1 MPAANYTI
9 RPIEA
14 RDNAQVAAIIRR
26 VMPEFGCVGEGF
38 SIQDPE
44 VDSMFE
50 AFQAPQRA
58 FFVLADAA
66 GQLFGCGGYA
76 PLAGEQH
83 PQICELQKMYF
94 LPQVRG
100 LGQGWALLQQCI
112 QGATQDGYTQ
122 MYLETVSRMEAAAKL
137 YRRAGFEP
145 IPAAMGATGH
155 TGCDRFMI
163 RSLLHSSQ
171 TV

>member
-1 MPAANYTI
+1 MPTADYTI

-14 RDNAQVAAIIRR
+14 RDNLQVAAIIRH

-44 VDSMFE
+44 VDTMFE

-58 FFVLADAA
+58 FFVLADTA

-76 PLAGEQH
+76 PLAGGQY
-83 PQICELQKMYF
+83 PQVCELQKMYF

-100 LGQGWALLQQCI
+100 LGLGWALLQRCI
-112 QGATQDGYTQ
+112 QGATQDGYAQ

-137 YRRAGFEP
+137 YQRAGFEP
-145 IPAAMGATGH
+145 IDHAMGATGH

-163 RSLLHSSQ
+163 RTLPNPRQ